1 MGDTTPFMLRF
12 LLLLSGVFFCS
23 TSVII
28 IRSSSLPP
36 ALVGSYRLLF
46 ASILLLPIF
55 LKSWQSHREQ
65 VDWRLF
71 RRCLIPAALLAIH
84 LMSWAMGA
92 RMTYIANAT
101 LIINLTPAVM
111 PLLAFFVIR
120 EKVTRREIL
129 GTLVALTGVGILSA
143 NAFSI
148 NPEYLWGNVV
158 CFASMIAFAAYLAFG
173 RINKDFPSI
182 WLYMVP
188 IYIIATVFCFL
199 YSLITLDSV
208 WIGSWEEAGWMLAMA
223 ILPTIFGHVTLNSSL
238 RYFTAQTFAVVNLH
252 QFVSAGIMGWLIF
265 SDAPPLTFYFAAAL
279 CVSGAVIVIHEA
291 AKIRRATRSRHA
303 S

>member
-1 MGDTTPFMLRF
+1 MLRF

-23 TSVII
+23 TSVIL

-46 ASILLLPIF
+46 ASLLLLPIF
-55 LKSWQSHREQ
+55 LKSWHTHRERVQ
-65 VDWRLF
+65 LRMF
-71 RRCLIPAALLAIH
+71 RRCLIPAALLSVH
-84 LMSWAMGA
+84 LISWALGA

-111 PLLAFFVIR
+111 PFLAFFLIK

-129 GTLVALTGVGILSA
+129 GTLVALAGVAALSA

-148 NPEYLWGNVV
+148 NPDYLLGNFV
-158 CFASMIAFAAYLAFG
+158 CFGSMITFAAYLAFG

-188 IYIIATVFCFL
+188 IYVVATALSFL
-199 YSLITLDSV
+199 FSLLTLDS
-208 WIGSWEEAGWMLAMA
+208 ISLGSWEEAGWMLAMA
-223 ILPTIFGHVTLNSSL
+223 ILPTILGHVTLNNSL

-252 QFVSAGIMGWLIF
+252 QFVSAGILGWLIF
-265 SDAPPLTFYFAAAL
+265 SDTPPLTFYFAATL

-291 AKIRRATRSRHA
+291 AKIRRAARKA
-303 S
+303 KA